1 MKMSYQ
7 NYIKIRQEKKMEINF
22 KFEYKDLTTNDLVEL
37 LQGLQEEAI
46 RKGGMVYSISKL
58 SDKEESAYNNRTTQ
72 TEEKNEN
79 Y

>member
-1 MKMSYQ
+1 
-7 NYIKIRQEKKMEINF
+7 MEINF